1 MENKLNSE
9 LKDLYNNIN
18 NNDFYKEIYNKFI
31 YLPIKNNIQLIIK
44 YYPIPECSYDIMFDP
59 LNHKCYYQIDN
70 INNDKL
76 YHPEIIKNSDI
87 NGKPYIGYFR
97 KNNHLESMFKDDYYN
112 FITINNYTFGTKNIT
127 LPNKNINPI
136 PFFIWK
142 EYIVCPTLDP
152 VHKNHIIIV
161 SKDIH
166 RAQEFYFPTSDYN
179 VLRDMFEFANITGQY
194 VYNSIELGSIPEKVH
209 FHTSTEIPPID
220 NITKMAKAPVYN
232 DNIIKMYEIDE
243 LCHKCYYFEIE
254 DEGIDKFINMLPS
267 ILYNSLFDNSF
278 KYMAQLFICP
288 KTFYE
293 FTRVVITFRKVSIAN
308 IEPIDGKF
316 KEEYYNELFGEK
328 IELCYG
334 KHIGMKGNLRFN
346 ILGYE
351 PIQYNYTNN
360 PIDVIENDELRKIKE
375 YCFSYTHSKLGEY
388 CKVFSFNDLFKEN
401 IKKIFTK
408 NKKSKR
414 IYDNI
419 INKSPIY
426 EIENIK
432 IMYNVDESFVGIHNN
447 NIYFFELV
455 ENIDLYIHYYNL
467 LYTYF
472 PQYNSKIYAIVEY
485 NKKNYFIKKSIISN
499 FEEFVNLKPI
509 YTTTL
514 SSNLYDQLYLYY
526 KYFNIVYTDMKK
538 TDILVKKQK
547 FMKKITAKNDI
558 INYKTIDTNNII
570 PILINLYKF
579 KKGTEAEFK
588 KSIENLDNIINKEIV
603 YRNKIINQVPITY
616 KLNNN
621 MIQYITKQCNT
632 SIENII
638 GRLQVD
644 NSIVKYLDRFKT
656 YVIPKYTRIVSGTKT
671 FDLYTDFN
679 TLTDI
684 SWYTKTGQSTWFTS
698 NFDLS
703 TILPEESGYKY
714 ITHKGIAG
722 SNSDWYIG
730 TNPTNMGRHMIFE
743 LNKDC
748 KFKFLSFNLI
758 ERIKIHINIIILLIN
773 NFIPNKYKL
782 FQINDNDSEL
792 KQHPLYKDLE
802 LNKIKEDSIVVF
814 ICEVLKYYNMTDI
827 DGYFDIDFIK
837 KRRIYGNEGKTTV
850 EYILFNP
857 TDAKLLS
864 IFYYDLYNS
873 KYLLFRNISEWNDY
887 LKNNIS
893 ITQNV
898 VNNFKKQGDVI
909 DILNYKEI
917 DEYYIENLNFIVSDM
932 LILKNNDF
940 LNGDNKTVVF
950 NKNLIE

>member
-1 MENKLNSE
+1 MNRSLNFKLKE
-9 LKDLYNNIN
+9 LYNNITT
-18 NNDFYKEIYNKFI
+18 NDFYKEIYNKFI

-44 YYPIPECSYDIMFDP
+44 YYPLPECSYDIIFDP
-59 LNHKCYYQIDN
+59 LNSKCYYQIDN
-70 INNDKL
+70 INNDHV
-76 YHPEIIKNSDI
+76 YNPEIIKNSDI

-97 KNNHLESMFKDDYYN
+97 KNNHLENMFKEDYYN
-112 FITINNYTFGTKNIT
+112 FITINDYTFGTKNIT

-136 PFFIWK
+136 PFFIWRD
-142 EYIVCPTLDP
+142 YIVCPTLDP

-161 SKDIH
+161 SKDMH
-166 RAQEFYFPTSDYN
+166 RAQEFYFPTSDFN
-179 VLRDMFEFANITGQY
+179 VLRDMFEFADMTGQY

-209 FHTSTEIPPID
+209 FHTSNEIPPID
-220 NITKMAKAPVYN
+220 NITKMANSPIYN
-232 DNIIKMYEIDE
+232 DNMIKMYEIDE

-254 DEGIDKFINMLPS
+254 KDGIERFIDILPS
-267 ILYNSLFDNSF
+267 ILYNSLFDGGY
-278 KYMAQLFICP
+278 KYIAQVFICP
-288 KTFYE
+288 RTSYE
-293 FTRVVITFRKVSIAN
+293 FKRAVITFRKVSIAN
-308 IEPIDGKF
+308 IEPVDGKF

-334 KHIGMKGNLRFN
+334 KYIGMKGNLRFN

-360 PIDVIENDELRKIKE
+360 PIEVIENNELRRIKE
-375 YCFSYTHSKLGEY
+375 YCLSHTHSKLKDY
-388 CKVFSFNDLFKEN
+388 CKVFSFNNLFKEN
-401 IKKIFTK
+401 IKILFIK
-408 NKKSKR
+408 NKVSQR
-414 IYDNI
+414 IYNNI
-419 INKSPIY
+419 INKPPIY
-426 EIENIK
+426 EIKDIK

-447 NIYFFELV
+447 NVYFFELT
-455 ENIDLYIHYYNL
+455 ENIDLNNYIQ

-485 NKKNYFIKKSIISN
+485 NKKQYFVKKSVISN
-499 FEEFVNLKPI
+499 FEEFVNLKPN
-509 YTTTL
+509 YKYSL
-514 SSNLYDQLYLYY
+514 NNNLLYQLELYY
-526 KYFNIVYTDMKK
+526 KKFHIIYTDMTK

-547 FMKKITAKNDI
+547 FMKKITTQNDM
-558 INYKTIDTNNII
+558 INYTTLDMNNII
-570 PILINLYKF
+570 PVFTNLHKF
-579 KKGTEAEFK
+579 KRGTYAEFK
-588 KSIENLDNIINKEIV
+588 QSIETLKNIINKDSLSLSLS
-603 YRNKIINQVPITY
+603 PSF

-621 MIQYITKQCNT
+621 MIQYITFCCNT

-638 GRLQVD
+638 AKLQVD

-656 YVIPKYTRIVSGTKT
+656 YIIPKYTRIVSGTKT

-714 ITHKGIAG
+714 ITHKGIGG
-722 SNSDWYIG
+722 SNSDWYLG
-730 TNPTNMGRHMIFE
+730 TNPTSMGRHMIFE

-748 KFKFLSFNLI
+748 KFKFLSFDLI

-773 NFIPNKYKL
+773 MFIPNKYKL
-782 FQINDNDSEL
+782 FQINNNDSEL

-814 ICEVLKYYNMTDI
+814 ICEVLKYYNMIDF
-827 DGYFDIDFIK
+827 DGYIGIDFMNKI
-837 KRRIYGNEGKTTV
+837 RLYGKEGKTTV

-864 IFYYDLYNS
+864 IFYYDFYNS
-873 KYLLFRNISEWNDY
+873 KYLLFRNINDWNDY

-898 VNNFKKQGDVI
+898 VSNFKQQGDVI

-917 DEYYIENLNFIVSDM
+917 DEYYIENLNFIISDM

-940 LNGDNKTVVF
+940 LNGNNKTVVF
-950 NKNLIE
+950 SKNLIE